1 MNLFFLISIIAF
13 ISLQNVLKKEYN
25 RQEEK
30 GIYIFPFLCSV
41 CAMLFFICISSG
53 MEFDP
58 GIVPY
63 AIGFGVSY
71 MLALVCGILA
81 IGCGSL
87 SLTALINSYSLL
99 IPTLYGLI
107 ILNEPITKTLF
118 IGIVLLAVS
127 LTMINKKNEKNIIT
141 TKWIMYVFLSF
152 AGNGVCSVFQ
162 KMQQVDFKGEYKS
175 EFMII
180 SLAIVV
186 FVTGILAIT
195 KEHTKIAFCMKRSWH
210 LACIC
215 GILNGVMNLFVMLL
229 SNKMPASVMFP
240 SMSAGGIVVTY
251 FLSKYVYKECLSGKQ
266 LIGFIMGTLS
276 VIFLSI

>member
-1 MNLFFLISIIAF
+1 
-13 ISLQNVLKKEYN
+13 
-25 RQEEK
+25 
-30 GIYIFPFLCSV
+30 
-41 CAMLFFICISSG
+41 
-53 MEFDP
+53 
-58 GIVPY
+58 
-63 AIGFGVSY
+63 
-71 MLALVCGILA
+71 
-81 IGCGSL
+81 
-87 SLTALINSYSLL
+87 
-99 IPTLYGLI
+99 
-107 ILNEPITKTLF
+107 
-118 IGIVLLAVS
+118 
-127 LTMINKKNEKNIIT
+127 MINKKNEKNIIT
-141 TKWIMYVFLSF
+141 TKWIMYVFLSY

-162 KMQQVDFKGEYKS
+162 IMQQVDFKGEYKS

-195 KEHTKIAFCMKRSWH
+195 KEHTKIIFCIKRNWH

-251 FLSKYVYKECLSGKQ
+251 FLSRYVYKECLSGKQ